1 MKYSDEDIKKWKDF
15 YERGHSDIPKK
26 LYDSIVKAAEV
37 LLNGIDDGTLD
48 IVDDTYQKSVFELL
62 KQAKQIPLGIQAAKL
77 EAYPQDTSQDN
88 IPLADRK
95 K

>member
-1 MKYSDEDIKKWKDF
+1 MKYSDEDIKKWKVF

-37 LLNGIDDGTLD
+37 LLNGIDDGSLD

-62 KQAKQIPLGIQAAKL
+62 KQSKQIPLGIQAAKL
-77 EAYPQDTSQDN
+77 EAYPEDTSEDN